1 VALYDLDGTTVGA
14 AIIDGSLGVFA
25 NFSETVGGDSAV
37 MDAAVPVDLVLSET
51 LVGAAN
57 LSANTQAVFNM
68 SGYVL
73 GGSALLDLRLIDISG
88 ILAGAGVLTGN
99 LLRILAID
107 GYTSGG
113 SSLALSV
120 PEPIYGVGILTGF
133 MEVIHVPLPLCEIP
147 PVSLS
152 FPWGHQFTR
161 DDLSM
166 CFEGGRPVCVHFTL
180 YQMVP
185 GCQPIQKGPSNRKPV
200 LDDKNCYYATGT
212 AGECGQPGLW
222 AIKWSYQ
229 RTFGAPMVEK
239 TCYFTVLDAVLSP
252 VPGDTLQRVCKY
264 GWDS

>member
-1 VALYDLDGTTVGA
+1 MPLYDLDGTTVGA
-14 AIIDGSLGVFA
+14 AIVDGSLGVFA
-25 NFSETVGGDSAV
+25 DFSETMGGGSAV
-37 MDAAVPVDLVLSET
+37 MDAAVPVDLVLTET

-57 LSANTQAVFNM
+57 LSADTQAVFNM

-73 GGSALLDLRLIDISG
+73 GGSSLLDLRLIDVAG
-88 ILAGAGVLTGN
+88 TLAGGSVLSGD
-99 LLRILAID
+99 LLRILALD
-107 GYTSGG
+107 GYTGG
-113 SSLALSV
+113 SSSLALSM

-133 MEVIHVPLPLCEIP
+133 MEVIHVPLPVCETH
-147 PVSLS
+147 PVAS
-152 FPWGHQFTR
+152 FSWGHQFTKG
-161 DDLSM
+161 DLSL

-180 YQMVP
+180 YQMVR
-185 GCQPIQKGPSNRKPV
+185 GCQPIQIGPSNRRPV

-239 TCYFTVLDAVLSP
+239 TCYFTVLDAVLNP

-264 GWDS
+264 GWE